1 MYVPDDAPATSTWN
15 ANENDGSAGYPPGTV
30 ADALSCGVCVP
41 SDVPGSGDCSST
53 CAAYCSTVYPA
64 QYDAP
69 PSADANV
76 TFDGVTAFQQIS
88 YDPGFSFGVT
98 LSTVTD
104 APAATVVSNTTSW
117 PVVSGVPVPVVSDDA

>member
-1 MYVPDDAPATSTWN
+1 M
-15 ANENDGSAGYPPGTV
+15 
-30 ADALSCGVCVP
+30 
-41 SDVPGSGDCSST
+41 
-53 CAAYCSTVYPA
+53 
-64 QYDAP
+64 
-69 PSADANV
+69 

-88 YDPGFSFGVT
+88 YEPGFSFGVT